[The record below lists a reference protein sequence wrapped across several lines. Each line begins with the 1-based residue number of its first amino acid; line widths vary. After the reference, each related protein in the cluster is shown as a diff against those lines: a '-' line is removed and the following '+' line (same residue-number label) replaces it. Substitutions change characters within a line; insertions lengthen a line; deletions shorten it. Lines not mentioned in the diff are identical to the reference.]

1 MAGPGG
7 TPSKGRRTS
16 AETSRHVRRGRP
28 GPPPTYDAAAV
39 GRVARCVEILGIE
52 LLGAHFDRADDDP
65 LPREAAG
72 EQTPAIGIGVE
83 WSIDDDQGLLGCAL
97 TFGTIFEGR
106 PPYTLVARFRL
117 LYAVRS
123 ERRLKRADIEQF
135 AHWNAVF
142 NAWPYWREYLSST
155 LNRAQLP
162 GFVAPVMGVP
172 TPGAQAPA

>member
-1 MAGPGG
+1 
-7 TPSKGRRTS
+7 
-16 AETSRHVRRGRP
+16 
-28 GPPPTYDAAAV
+28 V